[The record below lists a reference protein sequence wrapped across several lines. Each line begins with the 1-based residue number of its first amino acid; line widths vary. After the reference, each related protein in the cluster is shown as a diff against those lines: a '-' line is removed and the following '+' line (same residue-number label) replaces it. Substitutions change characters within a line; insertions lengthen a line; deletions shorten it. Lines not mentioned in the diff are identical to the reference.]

1 MGNAGIDYGL
11 GKTNIDLETGIR
23 YGVIALNN
31 CNQDWL
37 NEFEPYYGEESI
49 ELNDYAEPISWFY
62 DKDGIKAEYNND
74 SCYLFVFKSPV
85 IVKCNYCSPC
95 VPGAGDLD
103 NPNTEGIEAYGLPS
117 DCLWSDTD

>member
-1 MGNAGIDYGL
+1 MSNAGIDYGRGL
-11 GKTNIDLETGIR
+11 TNIDIETGIR

-49 ELNDYAEPISWFY
+49 ELDDYAEPISCSY
-62 DKDGIKAEYNND
+62 DRDGIKAEYSPD
-74 SCYLFVFKSPV
+74 GSWLFVFKSPV
-85 IVKCNYCSPC
+85 IVKCNFCSPC

-103 NPNTEGIEAYGLPS
+103 SLNPNGIEAYGLPD
-117 DCLWSDTD
+117 DCLWSDAD

>member
-31 CNQDWL
+31 CNPDWL

-49 ELNDYAEPISWFY
+49 ELDDYAEPISWSY
-62 DKDGIKAEYNND
+62 DRDGIKAEYSAD
-74 SCYLFVFKSPV
+74 GSWLFVFKSPV
-85 IVKCNYCSPC
+85 VVRCNYCSPC

-103 NPNTEGIEAYGLPS
+103 NPNPEGIEAYGLPN
-117 DCLWSDTD
+117 DCLWSEE